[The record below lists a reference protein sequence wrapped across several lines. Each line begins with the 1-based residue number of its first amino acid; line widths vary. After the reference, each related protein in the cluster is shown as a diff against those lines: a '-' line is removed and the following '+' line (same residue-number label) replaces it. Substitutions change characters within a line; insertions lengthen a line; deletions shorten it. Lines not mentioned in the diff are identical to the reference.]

1 NLTVIEQSKSSVAES
16 FRGVRSNLR
25 FLYDDGVKGGKVILV
40 TSSISGEGKTYT
52 SINIASVLA
61 LSGKKTILLG
71 MDLRKPKIFG
81 DFEINNK
88 YGISNFLT
96 GEIPVEQIINKT
108 KISTLDVATSG
119 PIPPNP

>member
-1 NLTVIEQSKSSVAES
+1 VISATKIPLLGVIGKNTNENNLTVIQQPKSSVSEA

-25 FLYDDGVKGGKVILV
+25 FLYDDNNKEGGKVILA
-40 TSSISGEGKTYT
+40 TSSISGEGKTYS

-81 DFEINNK
+81 DFKINNK

-96 GEIPVEQIINKT
+96 GEIP
-108 KISTLDVATSG
+108 L
-119 PIPPNP
+119 